1 MVSITENQKFKVGW
15 QVGLDFKISLR
26 DKDIVLLEDIKNYF
40 RIGSIYYKK
49 KYKIV
54 YFRVQSV
61 KELKII
67 IDHFD
72 KYPFITHK
80 WADF

>member
-15 QVGLDFKISLR
+15 PVGLDFKISLR

-72 KYPFITHK
+72 KYPFITQK